1 MCWFGARERQ
11 RSLHGLCP
19 ERRADRHRLNVS
31 PLTADLDTV
40 RVCVGGSEG
49 GYGQVCIHTHEMRD
63 LTSSA
68 GSDVGG
74 QTVPRTVYAGKIND
88 TLCSRHKLL

>member
-19 ERRADRHRLNVS
+19 ERRTGRHRLNGS

-49 GYGQVCIHTHEMRD
+49 G
-63 LTSSA
+63 
-68 GSDVGG
+68 
-74 QTVPRTVYAGKIND
+74 
-88 TLCSRHKLL
+88 